1 MGENGIR
8 RRNGLSAPA
17 PTLDATTA
25 DPTGRR
31 HHVDTRA
38 TGETVDS
45 LMAELSD
52 LADPAIL
59 AVNERHGD
67 EHAVNLTRLRAVA
80 KRVRTDHDLACALWA
95 TDDSAARLL
104 AVLICRPRLFTAD
117 ELDAMLRQARTPKVQ
132 DWLISYV
139 VKKSTHVETLRVA
152 WFDDPDP
159 VVAGAGWT
167 LTGDR
172 IGSGADGLDLPELL
186 TRIEDQMADAPDRLQ
201 WAMNG
206 CLARIGID
214 HPDHRSR
221 AIDIGERLEVLKDY
235 PTARGCVSPFA
246 PIWITEMVR
255 RQEAG

>member
-1 MGENGIR
+1 M
-8 RRNGLSAPA
+8 
-17 PTLDATTA
+17 
-25 DPTGRR
+25 
-31 HHVDTRA
+31 DTRA

-139 VKKSTHVETLRVA
+139 VKKSTHVETC
-152 WFDDPDP
+152 
-159 VVAGAGWT
+159 GWP
-167 LTGDR
+167 
-172 IGSGADGLDLPELL
+172 GST
-186 TRIEDQMADAPDRLQ
+186 TRIR
-201 WAMNG
+201 WWR
-206 CLARIGID
+206 AR
-214 HPDHRSR
+214 
-221 AIDIGERLEVLKDY
+221 
-235 PTARGCVSPFA
+235 
-246 PIWITEMVR
+246 
-255 RQEAG
+255 AGR